1 MKINYSKILKNNMI
15 NVFKDVLK
23 VIEKNGFKE
32 GHHLYITFKTDDE
45 DVIIPNWLKNK
56 FPNEMTIIMQYEYWN
71 FKITKDYFNITLS
84 FDDIKSDLII
94 PFNSVISFADPY
106 ANFGLKLINNEINQK
121 KIKKFQ
127 EKKSNNK
134 KIDYKQNN
142 IIDFD
147 KFKKN

>member
-1 MKINYSKILKNNMI
+1 MKIDYSKILKNNMI
-15 NVFKDVLK
+15 NVFKDALK
-23 VIEKNGFKE
+23 VVEKNGFKE

-45 DVIIPNWLKNK
+45 DIIIPNWLKDK
-56 FPNEMTIIMQYEYWN
+56 FPNEMTIIMQHEYWN
-71 FKITKDYFNITLS
+71 FKVTKDYFNITLS
-84 FDDIKSDLII
+84 FDDIKSDLKI

>member
-1 MKINYSKILKNNMI
+1 MP
-15 NVFKDVLK
+15 D
-23 VIEKNGFKE
+23 
-32 GHHLYITFKTDDE
+32 
-45 DVIIPNWLKNK
+45 WLKERYPDK
-56 FPNEMTIIMQYEYWN
+56 ITIIMQHEYWN
-71 FKITKDYFNITLS
+71 FKVAKNNFNITLS
-84 FDDIKSDLII
+84 FNNIKSDLKI